1 MFSRPAHLRRRSMLG
16 AIALSFAGVLAVAGC
31 TSAVDQAA
39 TEAGSAEVT
48 EGGVLRIGD
57 AGDLTPASL
66 YSGAMAQATLT
77 GLVYDTLISYPPEGL
92 EPEPALAQSWEISP
106 DGRSVTLTLRP
117 DVTFHDGRPFTS
129 TDVEFSLRTYADP
142 MRAGQLA
149 STAGL
154 ITEYDTSDPHALT
167 LTLSQPASNI
177 LDLLDIVPIIDE
189 NSMAGFDAGSGYIG
203 TGAFR
208 FVEWKP
214 GTSMTFEANED
225 YWDGAPHLD
234 GVEYLVIPDAQT
246 RVSQL
251 RSGQL
256 DLLLAIAPRDAE
268 QLESDTRYQL
278 VDQVGVE
285 RNWYIGANVQ
295 APGINDVRVRQAIA
309 YAVDNDRILADVY
322 QGYGTVG
329 SLPWPDYSPAYDADL
344 NDTYA
349 QDVDKAKALVAE
361 VGAIP
366 VIPIT
371 YTTGSSESEAVAQ
384 IIQADL
390 AAAGIETG
398 LEPVDQATN
407 LKHLIGGTYGGLWI
421 TAHTYTQYTPAT
433 LPTSAYPFN
442 AQKNT
447 SNFIDPDYQAAVAN
461 AWQIVD
467 PTSAE
472 AEAAYKVLNTE
483 LLDNAFLIELFASE
497 NWLAMSG
504 NVHGVDWS
512 KKAELDLSDTYLSE

>member
-39 TEAGSAEVT
+39 AEAGSAEVT

-106 DGRSVTLTLRP
+106 DGRSVTLALRP

-129 TDVEFSLRTYADP
+129 EDVEFSLRTYADP

-149 STAGL
+149 STAAL
-154 ITEYDTSDPHALT
+154 ITEYDTSDPHALA

-189 NSMAGFDAGSGYIG
+189 NSMTDFDAGSGYTG

-268 QLESDTRYQL
+268 QLKSDTRYRL

-295 APGINDVRVRQAIA
+295 APGISDVRVRQAIA
-309 YAVDNDRILADVY
+309 YAVDNDRILADAY

-371 YTTGSSESEAVAQ
+371 YTTGASESEAVAQ

-390 AAAGIETG
+390 AAAGIETE

-421 TAHTYTQYTPAT
+421 TGHTYTQYTPAT